1 MEYPRAWFKYNKIV
15 KIGEKKKSF
24 RNGNYSG
31 QKSKRFD
38 GGKGA
43 HSINWKILT
52 GRKRGLSI
60 WKPDWFELYI
70 FFLLLFFFLSHHY
83 YYALRGGGGGGWSRV
98 VGGRG
103 GKGQQQSSV
112 ITLFYVLLVTRVQG
126 SPDVLREFRT
136 FPWRSWCRQNTW
148 LTIRRPLAPH
158 QTPEWTMTLRMDKP
172 LRKWKVSS
180 ETPTRSTGSGNPGSS
195 VLGACQKHDITK
207 GKGKKLRYR

>member
-1 MEYPRAWFKYNKIV
+1 MEIIQDRNPKDLMGERAHTPLT
-15 KIGEKKKSF
+15 EKSLQEGREDYLFENPIDLNCIYFFCCCFFFSF
-24 RNGNYSG
+24 S
-31 QKSKRFD
+31 S
-38 GGKGA
+38 
-43 HSINWKILT
+43 
-52 GRKRGLSI
+52 
-60 WKPDWFELYI
+60 
-70 FFLLLFFFLSHHY
+70 LLLRFEGW
-83 YYALRGGGGGGWSRV
+83 GGGDEAELWG
-98 VGGRG
+98 VGG